1 MSNFVRSTQLAVLLV
16 GALVVSSSA
25 MAAGFEKSLT
35 WSAKSAAQGG
45 AVVGSVAG
53 AEALY
58 FNPAGLAES
67 STKGEISGNFSPT
80 FSQFQGV
87 NPFSTAGSIKGK
99 TGFSPVFGLV
109 ASFKPMPK
117 LGIGVGYYVSGGT
130 KSKYEDLD
138 YSNYNANFDSLH
150 PTVETNL
157 AITEA
162 AIGAGYEVM
171 PGLRFGLSWR
181 VVMVDANFS
190 TVVTNGTTVLRESD
204 IENIKATR
212 WNAFKLGAQYEE
224 PNHRWGLG
232 AAFRSSVDFTAS
244 GDSSLKQETSA
255 PATNYTTTD
264 TGKSFVSNTFP
275 YQINFGG
282 WTRATELVRVGYEY
296 NYTHYNSN
304 QALVIQNG
312 VTGAA
317 TITQNWKNMHV
328 VRLGME
334 YTGMAMPIRAGYAYT
349 SAVTPTDRA
358 RSTFASPGSGHA
370 LAVGTG
376 LILAN
381 NMDLDGALE
390 YSFAGGTGKNV
401 SGEVTSD
408 SDFKSHAY
416 AAHIS
421 GKYHF

>member
-1 MSNFVRSTQLAVLLV
+1 MSKFVRSTRLAVVLI

-58 FNPAGLAES
+58 FNPAGLSDS
-67 STKGEISGNFSPT
+67 STKGEISANFSPT

-87 NPFSTAGSIKGK
+87 NPFSTAGSIKGT

-109 ASFKPMPK
+109 GSFKPTPK
-117 LGIGVGYYVSGGT
+117 LGIGFGYYVSGGT
-130 KSKYEDLD
+130 KAKFEDLD

-157 AITEA
+157 AVTEA
-162 AIGAGYEVM
+162 ALGAGYEVM
-171 PGLRFGLSWR
+171 PGLKIGLAWR
-181 VVMVDANFS
+181 VVMVNANFS
-190 TVVTNGTTVLRESD
+190 TVTTNGSSILRETD
-204 IENIKATR
+204 INNIKATR

-232 AAFRSSVDFTAS
+232 AAFRSSVDFTAT
-244 GDSSLKQETSA
+244 GDSILKSETSA
-255 PATNYTTTD
+255 AATNYTTTD
-264 TGKSFVSNTFP
+264 TGKSYVSNTFP
-275 YQINFGG
+275 YQLNLGG
-282 WTRATELVRVGYEY
+282 WTRATELVRIGYEY
-296 NYTHYNSN
+296 SYTHYNSD
-304 QALVIQNG
+304 QGLVIQNG
-312 VTGAA
+312 VTGVS

-401 SGEVTSD
+401 STEVAND

-416 AAHIS
+416 VAHLS
-421 GKYHF
+421 AKYRF